1 MLTPLVLVAIC
12 VFYFAFINTLLVLS
26 ICAPIQLHLTQQS
39 PMGVV
44 QERISMLT
52 TKRNTPL
59 IGYE

>member
-1 MLTPLVLVAIC
+1 MLTTVVLVVIC
-12 VFYFAFINTLLVLS
+12 VFYFASINALLVLS
-26 ICAPIQLHLTQQS
+26 ICAPIQLHPTQQS

-44 QERISMLT
+44 QEQISVLT

>member
-1 MLTPLVLVAIC
+1 MLTPLVLMEIH
-12 VFYFAFINTLLVLS
+12 VFYFPSINALLVLS

-52 TKRNTPL
+52 TKRNTLL